1 MVGPCGVANEAIFE
15 GADIDFNQIALGK
28 GQFVVRR
35 MPVHDAFVA
44 ADAGLPWE
52 GREPLHPVA
61 QEATLGI
68 VLPQGFTNPAVQL
81 GGCDPR
87 AQTFRHH
94 FVHFDYNLGR
104 SAALVNFLGVQHRD
118 GSHGTAIVPIRVA
131 STDMSRLLIR
141 GGHCVRPDGVTQQN
155 ILIENGTFLDFDPPA
170 SAHTDDLIDASGKHV
185 FPGLID
191 DQVHFREPGL
201 THKEDLRTGS
211 MSAAKGGVTAFMEMP
226 NTSPNT
232 TSAAA
237 LSAKLARAK
246 RSCVVDYGFFAGATG
261 QNTAWLREET
271 RACGIKIF
279 IGSSTGDLLV
289 DEQEALEEIFA
300 ETWLPI
306 AAHCED
312 ETLVRANAA
321 ALDGGRAISDHSKI
335 RNAEAAAKSAARTID
350 LARRHKHRFHLLHVS
365 SAAECDVLR
374 ERPEWVT
381 AEACPHHLFFD
392 TTDYDRLGSRVQMNP
407 ALKSPEDKE
416 AVWAAL
422 HDGTIEVLATD
433 HAPHTLEE
441 KDQPYPRSPSGLPSI
456 EWLLPLMINAA
467 TNGRC
472 TFEQIA
478 GWGAANPAKVW
489 DLKGKGYLE
498 TGLDAD
504 FSIVDTEAVSE
515 VQDGSQVTKCNWSPW
530 HGSTLRGTVCSTR
543 VRGLP
548 AYNEGQFADPGS
560 GKPLRYQRGEA

>member
-1 MVGPCGVANEAIFE
+1 MY
-15 GADIDFNQIALGK
+15 
-28 GQFVVRR
+28 
-35 MPVHDAFVA
+35 DAVVA
-44 ADAGLPWE
+44 ADAGLPWKWWKALNAI
-52 GREPLHPVA
+52 PQKA
-61 QEATLGI
+61 ALGI
-68 VLPQGFTNPAVQL
+68 VFPQGLTNPAVKL
-81 GGCDPR
+81 RWGDAGAKPFDD
-87 AQTFRHH
+87 HL
-94 FVHFDYNLGR
+94 VHLDDDICC
-104 SAALVNFLGVQHRD
+104 SAALANFFWIQDRN
-118 GSHGTAIVPIRVA
+118 GSHRALIVPIRVA
-131 STDMSRLLIR
+131 SSFMSRLMIC
-141 GGHCVRPDGVTQQN
+141 GAHCVRPDGIDQQN
-155 ILIENGTFLDFDPPA
+155 ILIEDGKFVDFDPPH
-170 SAHTDDLIDASGKHV
+170 SVHVDEVIDASGKHV

-211 MSAAKGGVTAFMEMP
+211 MAAAKGGVTAFMEMP

-232 TSAAA
+232 TTAEA

-261 QNTAWLREET
+261 QNTAWLREEQ

-300 ETWLPI
+300 QTSLPI

-312 ETLVRANAA
+312 ETLVQANAA
-321 ALDGGRAISDHSKI
+321 ALDGGRVISDHSKI

-365 SAAECDVLR
+365 SADECDVLR
-374 ERPEWVT
+374 NRPEWVT

-392 TTDYDRLGSRVQMNP
+392 TTDYDVLGSRVQMNP
-407 ALKSPEDKE
+407 ALKSPQDKA

-441 KDQPYPRSPSGLPSI
+441 KAQPYPRSPSGLPSI

-467 TNGRC
+467 SDGRC

-478 GWGAANPAKVW
+478 AWGAANPAKVW
-489 DLKGKGYLE
+489 DLKGKGCLKP
-498 TGLDAD
+498 GLDAD
-504 FSIVDTEAVSE
+504 FSIVDTESVSN

-530 HGSTLRGTVCSTR
+530 HGSSLRGMVCSTW
-543 VRGLP
+543 VRGLC
-548 AYNEGQFADPGS
+548 AYHEGQFADAGS
-560 GKPLRYQRGEA
+560 GKPLQYERGDS

>member
-1 MVGPCGVANEAIFE
+1 MY
-15 GADIDFNQIALGK
+15 
-28 GQFVVRR
+28 
-35 MPVHDAFVA
+35 HTFVA
-44 ADAGLPWE
+44 ADAGLTRKR
-52 GREPLHPVA
+52 GEPLHAIA
-61 QEATLGI
+61 QEAALGI
-68 VLPQGFTNPAVQL
+68 VLPQGFTNPSVQL
-81 GGCDPR
+81 GGRD
-87 AQTFRHH
+87 AWAEAFYHH
-94 FVHFDYNLGR
+94 LVHFDHNIGCG
-104 SAALVNFLGVQHRD
+104 AAPVNFFGVQHRD
-118 GSHGTAIVPIRVA
+118 GSHGTGIVPIRVA
-131 STDMSRLLIR
+131 STCMSRLLIR
-141 GGHCVRPDGVTQQN
+141 GGLCVRPDGVTQQN
-155 ILIENGTFLDFDPPA
+155 ILIENGTFLDFDPPD
-170 SAHTDDLIDASGKHV
+170 SAHTDHVVDASGKHV

-211 MSAAKGGVTAFMEMP
+211 MAAAKGGVTAFMEMP

-232 TSAAA
+232 TSASA

-261 QNTAWLREET
+261 QNTAWLCTET

-300 ETWLPI
+300 QTSLPI

-321 ALDGGRAISDHSKI
+321 ALDGGRVISDHSKI

-365 SAAECDVLR
+365 SAAECEVLR
-374 ERPEWVT
+374 DRPEWVT

-416 AVWAAL
+416 AVWSAL
-422 HDGTIEVLATD
+422 YDGTIEVLATD

-456 EWLLPLMINAA
+456 EWLLPLMIDAA
-467 TNGRC
+467 SDGRC

-478 GWGAANPAKVW
+478 TWGAANPAKVW
-489 DLKGKGYLE
+489 DLKGKGGLQS
-498 TGLDAD
+498 GLDAD
-504 FSIVDTEAVSE
+504 FSIVDVEALSE
-515 VQDGSQVTKCNWSPW
+515 VHDDCQVTKCNWSPW
-530 HGSTLRGTVCSTR
+530 HGSTLRGVVCSTW
-543 VRGLP
+543 VRGIR
-548 AYNEGQFADPGS
+548 AYQEGQFADQALGQ
-560 GKPLRYQRGEA
+560 PLQYERGDA

>member
-1 MVGPCGVANEAIFE
+1 MHHT
-15 GADIDFNQIALGK
+15 
-28 GQFVVRR
+28 VVS
-35 MPVHDAFVA
+35 
-44 ADAGLPWE
+44 ADAGLTWE
-52 GREPLHPVA
+52 WGKPLHAVA
-61 QEATLGI
+61 QEAALCF
-68 VLPQGFTNPAVQL
+68 VLPEGFANPTVKLSGRDSGAK
-81 GGCDPR
+81 
-87 AQTFRHH
+87 AFHH
-94 FVHFDYNLGR
+94 HLVDFDHNIR
-104 SAALVNFLGVQHRD
+104 RNAALVDFFGVQNRN
-118 GSHGTAIVPIRVA
+118 GSHGSSIVPIRVA
-131 STDMSRLLIR
+131 SSCMSRLLIR
-141 GGHCVRPDGVTQQN
+141 GACCVRADGVTQQS

-170 SAHTDDLIDASGKHV
+170 SAHTDDVIDATGMHI

-211 MSAAKGGVTAFMEMP
+211 MAAAKGGVTAFMEMP

-232 TSAAA
+232 TSTAAFC
-237 LSAKLARAK
+237 AKLARAK

-261 QNTAWLREET
+261 HNTAWLREET

-300 ETWLPI
+300 QTTLPI

-312 ETLVRANAA
+312 ETLVQANAA
-321 ALDGGRAISDHSKI
+321 ALDGGQDISDHSKI

-365 SAAECDVLR
+365 SAAECEVLR

-392 TTDYDRLGSRVQMNP
+392 TTDYARLGSRVQMNP

-422 HDGTIEVLATD
+422 QDGTIEVLATD

-441 KDQPYPRSPSGLPSI
+441 KNQPYPRSPSGLPSI
-456 EWLLPLMINAA
+456 EWLLPLMVNAA
-467 TNGRC
+467 CDGRC

-478 GWGAANPAKVW
+478 AWGASNPAKVW
-489 DLKGKGYLE
+489 DLKGKGSLQP
-498 TGLDAD
+498 GLDAD
-504 FSIVDTEAVSE
+504 FSIVDSEALSKVH
-515 VQDGSQVTKCNWSPW
+515 DGCQVTKCNWSPW
-530 HGSTLRGTVCSTR
+530 HGAKLRGMVCSTW
-543 VRGLP
+543 VRGIRV
-548 AYNEGQFADPGS
+548 YQEGQFADPGS
-560 GKPLRYQRGEA
+560 GRPLQYDRGES

>member
-1 MVGPCGVANEAIFE
+1 MS
-15 GADIDFNQIALGK
+15 
-28 GQFVVRR
+28 
-35 MPVHDAFVA
+35 VHHTFVA
-44 ADAGLPWE
+44 ADAGLPRE
-52 GREPLHPVA
+52 GGEALHPIA
-61 QEATLGI
+61 QEATFG
-68 VLPQGFTNPAVQL
+68 VVFPQGFADPPVQL
-81 GGCDPR
+81 GGGDSR
-87 AQTFRHH
+87 AKPVHH
-94 FVHFDYNLGR
+94 HLVHFDHHLGR
-104 SAALVNFLGVQHRD
+104 SSALVNFLGIQHWDRT
-118 GSHGTAIVPIRVA
+118 HGTKIVPIRVA

-141 GGHCVRPDGVTQQN
+141 GGHCVRPDGVIQQN
-155 ILIENGTFLDFDPPA
+155 ILIEDGRFVDFDPPA
-170 SAHTDDLIDASGKHV
+170 SAHADDVIDASGKHV

-211 MSAAKGGVTAFMEMP
+211 MAAAKGGVTAFMEMP

-232 TSAAA
+232 TSAGA

-300 ETWLPI
+300 QTCLPI

-321 ALDGGRAISDHSKI
+321 ALDGGRVISDHSKI
-335 RNAEAAAKSAARTID
+335 RNAEAAARSAARTID

-407 ALKSPEDKE
+407 ALKSPEDRE

-456 EWLLPLMINAA
+456 EWLLPLMIDAA
-467 TNGRC
+467 SDGRC

-478 GWGAANPAKVW
+478 AWGAANPAKVW
-489 DLKGKGYLE
+489 DLKGKGGLKP
-498 TGLDAD
+498 GLDAD
-504 FSIVDTEAVSE
+504 FSIVDTESE
-515 VQDGSQVTKCNWSPW
+515 SKVQDGAQVTKCNWSPW
-530 HGSTLRGTVCSTR
+530 HGSTLRGVVCSTW
-543 VRGLP
+543 VRGLR
-548 AYNEGQFADPGS
+548 AYHEDQFADPGS
-560 GKPLRYQRGEA
+560 GQPLQYDRGQA

>member
-1 MVGPCGVANEAIFE
+1 
-15 GADIDFNQIALGK
+15 
-28 GQFVVRR
+28 
-35 MPVHDAFVA
+35 VHNTFVA
-44 ADAGLPWE
+44 ADARLTRE
-52 GREPLHPVA
+52 GGKPLDAVA
-61 QEATLGI
+61 QEATLGV
-68 VLPQGFTNPAVQL
+68 VLPQGFANPAVQL
-81 GGCDPR
+81 GGSDAR
-87 AQTFRHH
+87 AKAFHH
-94 FVHFDYNLGR
+94 HLVHFDHNFGR

-118 GSHGTAIVPIRVA
+118 GSHGTAIVLIRVA

-155 ILIENGTFLDFDPPA
+155 ILIENGAFLDFDPPA
-170 SAHTDDLIDASGKHV
+170 SAHTDDVIDATGMHV

-211 MSAAKGGVTAFMEMP
+211 MAAAKGGVTAFMEMP
-226 NTSPNT
+226 NTSPTT
-232 TSAAA
+232 TSADA

-246 RSCVVDYGFFAGATG
+246 RSCVVDYGFFGGATG

-289 DEQEALEEIFA
+289 DEQELLEEIFA
-300 ETWLPI
+300 QTRLPI

-321 ALDGGRAISDHSKI
+321 ALDGGLVISDHSKI

-374 ERPEWVT
+374 DRPEWVT

-422 HDGTIEVLATD
+422 QDGTIEVLATD

-441 KDQPYPRSPSGLPSI
+441 KDEPYPRSPSGLPSI

-467 TNGRC
+467 SEGRC

-478 GWGAANPAKVW
+478 AWGAANPAKIW
-489 DLKGKGYLE
+489 DLKGKGSLKV
-498 TGLDAD
+498 GLDAD
-504 FSIVDTEAVSE
+504 FSIVDTEALSE

-530 HGSTLRGTVCSTR
+530 HGSALRGMVCSTW
-543 VRGLP
+543 VRGFR
-548 AYNEGQFADPGS
+548 AYHEGQFADPGS
-560 GKPLRYQRGEA
+560 AQPLQYERGVS